1 MMNGMRTLL
10 ATLLLA
16 VVVGGCA
23 PTTPPDGSLPC
34 NETIDQQRAVGFD
47 IVLEA
52 ALPVVGWDATPV
64 TVDSGRECSQA
75 RLGPLWGAGIRE
87 LRSAGAIF
95 ELPDKTGYSLVV
107 YSAAGLTLDNL
118 AYAFERGA
126 RGGRKTQ
133 GLSIVDIKVG
143 TWPAKQFTLI
153 NGDHRQVITLFDTGE
168 ADRVRALL
176 TSDISNALIADRL
189 AAYAA
194 ALQSP

>member
-34 NETIDQQRAVGFD
+34 NEAIDQQRAVGFD

>member
-34 NETIDQQRAVGFD
+34 NEAIDQQRAVGFD

-176 TSDISNALIADRL
+176 TSDVSNALIADRL

>member
-1 MMNGMRTLL
+1 MRTMLAAMLL
-10 ATLLLA
+10 
-16 VVVGGCA
+16 VVAAGACA
-23 PTTPPDGSLPC
+23 PATPPDGSLPC
-34 NETIDQQRAVGFD
+34 NETIDQQRAAGFD
-47 IVLEA
+47 TVLEG
-52 ALPVVGWDATPV
+52 ALPLVGWDATPV
-64 TVDSGRECSQA
+64 TVDSGRECSQL

-107 YSAAGLTLDNL
+107 YSATGLTLENL
-118 AYAFERGA
+118 TYAFERGA

-133 GLSIVDIKVG
+133 GLTIVDIRVG
-143 TWPAKQFTLI
+143 EWPGKQFTLL

-176 TSDISNALIADRL
+176 ASDISNALIADRL

-194 ALQSP
+194 ALATP

>member
-1 MMNGMRTLL
+1 MMLLMRTLL

-16 VVVGGCA
+16 VAAGACA

-34 NETIDQQRAVGFD
+34 NETIDQQRAAGFD
-47 IVLEA
+47 TALEA
-52 ALPVVGWDATPV
+52 ALPVASWDATPV

-95 ELPDKTGYSLVV
+95 ELPDKTGYSLVI
-107 YSAAGLTLDNL
+107 YSATGLTLDNL

-133 GLSIVDIKVG
+133 GLKIANIKVG
-143 TWPAKQFTLI
+143 DWPGKQFTLL
-153 NGDHRQVITLFDTGE
+153 NGDHRQVITLFDAGE
-168 ADRVRALL
+168 PDRVRGLL

-194 ALQSP
+194 ALR

>member
-1 MMNGMRTLL
+1 MMRPMRTLL
-10 ATLLLA
+10 AALVL
-16 VVVGGCA
+16 VVAAGACA

-34 NETIDQQRAVGFD
+34 NETIDQQRAAGFD
-47 IVLEA
+47 TALEA
-52 ALPVVGWDATPV
+52 ALPVASWDATPV

-87 LRSAGAIF
+87 LRSAGAVF
-95 ELPDKTGYSLVV
+95 ELPDKTGYSLVI
-107 YSAAGLTLDNL
+107 YSATGLTLDNL

-133 GLSIVDIKVG
+133 GLKIANIKVG
-143 TWPAKQFTLI
+143 DWPGKQFTLL
-153 NGDHRQVITLFDTGE
+153 NGDHRQVITLFDAGE
-168 ADRVRALL
+168 PDRVRGLL

-194 ALQSP
+194 ALR

>member
-1 MMNGMRTLL
+1 MRTLI
-10 ATLLLA
+10 AALLLA
-16 VVVGGCA
+16 VAAGACTPA
-23 PTTPPDGSLPC
+23 TPPDGSLPC
-34 NETIDQQRAVGFD
+34 NETIDQQRAAGFD
-47 IVLEA
+47 LALEA
-52 ALPVVGWDATPV
+52 ALPVAEWDATPI
-64 TVDSGRECSQA
+64 TVDSGRECSQL

-107 YSAAGLTLDNL
+107 YAANGLTLDNL

-133 GLSIVDIKVG
+133 GLKIVDIKVG
-143 TWPAKQFTLI
+143 DWPGRQFTLI

-168 ADRVRALL
+168 ANRVRALL
-176 TSDISNALIADRL
+176 ASDISNALIADRL

-194 ALQSP
+194 ALAAP

>member
-1 MMNGMRTLL
+1 MMSGMRTLL
-10 ATLLLA
+10 AALLL
-16 VVVGGCA
+16 VVAAGACA
-23 PTTPPDGSLPC
+23 PAAPPDGSLPC

-47 IVLEA
+47 TVLEG
-52 ALPVVGWDATPV
+52 ALPVAGWDAAPV
-64 TVDSGRECSQA
+64 TVDSGRECSQL

-95 ELPDKTGYSLVV
+95 ELPDKTGYSLVI
-107 YSAAGLTLDNL
+107 YSATGLTLDNL

-133 GLSIVDIKVG
+133 GLKIADIKVG
-143 TWPAKQFTLI
+143 DWPGKQFTLL
-153 NGDHRQVITLFDTGE
+153 NGDHRQVITLFDAGE
-168 ADRVRALL
+168 PDRVRGLL

-194 ALQSP
+194 ALR

>member
-1 MMNGMRTLL
+1 MMLPMRTML
-10 ATLLLA
+10 AALLLA
-16 VVVGGCA
+16 VAAGACA
-23 PTTPPDGSLPC
+23 PAAPPDGSLPC
-34 NETIDQQRAVGFD
+34 NEMIDQQRAAGFD
-47 IVLEA
+47 TVLEA
-52 ALPVVGWDATPV
+52 ALPVAGWDATPV
-64 TVDSGRECSQA
+64 TVDSGRECSQL

-107 YSAAGLTLDNL
+107 YSASGLTLDNL

-133 GLSIVDIKVG
+133 GLTIVDIQVG
-143 TWPAKQFTLI
+143 SWPGKQFTLI

-168 ADRVRALL
+168 ADRVRGLL

-194 ALQSP
+194 ALQ

>member
-52 ALPVVGWDATPV
+52 ALPVAGWDATPV

-95 ELPDKTGYSLVV
+95 ELPDKTGYSLVI
-107 YSAAGLTLDNL
+107 YSATGLTLDNL

-133 GLSIVDIKVG
+133 GLTIVDIKVG

-176 TSDISNALIADRL
+176 ASDISNTLIADRL
-189 AAYAA
+189 ATYAA
-194 ALQSP
+194 ALATP

>member
-1 MMNGMRTLL
+1 MRTLL
-10 ATLLLA
+10 AALLLVA
-16 VVVGGCA
+16 AAGACA
-23 PTTPPDGSLPC
+23 PATPPDGSLPC
-34 NETIDQQRAVGFD
+34 NETIDQQRAEGFD
-47 IVLEA
+47 TVLEA
-52 ALPVVGWDATPV
+52 ALPVAGWDATPV
-64 TVDSGRECSQA
+64 TVDSGRECSQL

-107 YSAAGLTLDNL
+107 YSATGLTLDNL

-133 GLSIVDIKVG
+133 GLKIADIKVG
-143 TWPAKQFTLI
+143 EWPGKQFTLL

-176 TSDISNALIADRL
+176 ASDISNALIAERL

-194 ALQSP
+194 ALATP